1 MRIRKLLDWRKLLI
15 YSHRWLGI
23 GVGAVFVA
31 WCISGVVLMYAGVP
45 HLTAGERL
53 MRLPPLDLSTIR
65 VTPAEAA
72 ASFKDPPRRLR
83 ISMHGNRPVYRFNT
97 GRVFGRW
104 TLVYADTGTPVQPL
118 DREAA
123 LAWLRGYLPDQPS
136 LRYDAYLERPD
147 TYTRLPAMQT
157 HFPVHR
163 VSLDD
168 AAGTEYYVSARSG
181 EAVMKSDR
189 RTRLL
194 GLFGYI
200 THTFFFFRQQSW
212 WSALLQWVSWIGL
225 AMCLTG
231 AVIGVWRY
239 GLTPRFRH
247 KRIPSHSPYTGWMKW
262 HHYAGLLFGL
272 FTITWTFSGLV
283 SLDVIPGIRESR
295 YSPQQI
301 AEGARSVQGE
311 GAVIDL
317 SSLTL
322 EALRTAAATVS
333 SSFAPKELELLQFG
347 GEPHQHLTRLVNG
360 AAAAA
365 WTSSR
370 RHPTATTCSS
380 HRFTQIVRSRALTT
394 RRCCAWRARRCRVW
408 RCAMH
413 SGCSS
418 TTTTT
423 TRPCRRSI
431 WVSRERPSR
440 CRCCACATKTLP
452 TPGST

>member
-1 MRIRKLLDWRKLLI
+1 
-15 YSHRWLGI
+15 
-23 GVGAVFVA
+23 VA
-31 WCISGVVLMYAGVP
+31 WCLSGIVLMYAGVP

-53 MRLPPLDLSTIR
+53 MRLPPLDLSTIH
-65 VTPAEAA
+65 VTPTEAA
-72 ASFKDPPRRLR
+72 ASFKEPPRRLR

-104 TLVYADTGTPVQPL
+104 TLVYADTGTPVEPL

-123 LAWLRGYLPDQPS
+123 LAWLRGYLPDQRT
-136 LRYDAYLERPD
+136 LRYDAYLDRPD
-147 TYTRLPAMQT
+147 TFTRLPAMQT

-168 AAGTEYYVSARSG
+168 DAGTQYYVSARSG

-262 HHYAGLLFGL
+262 HHYAGLLFG
-272 FTITWTFSGLV
+272 FFNHH
-283 SLDVIPGIRESR
+283 LDVQRPRLTRRHSR
-295 YSPQQI
+295 HPRI
-301 AEGARSVQGE
+301 EVLAAADCRRRARGARRGRGDRSLVPDTGDAAHRRGDGVVIVRTQG
-311 GAVIDL
+311 
-317 SSLTL
+317 T
-322 EALRTAAATVS
+322 RAAAVRQRAVPDRVS
-333 SSFAPKELELLQFG
+333 
-347 GEPHQHLTRLVNG
+347 
-360 AAAAA
+360 
-365 WTSSR
+365 
-370 RHPTATTCSS
+370 ATNT
-380 HRFTQIVRSRALTT
+380 
-394 RRCCAWRARRCRVW
+394 
-408 RCAMH
+408 
-413 SGCSS
+413 
-418 TTTTT
+418 
-423 TRPCRRSI
+423 
-431 WVSRERPSR
+431 
-440 CRCCACATKTLP
+440 
-452 TPGST
+452 